1 MRELIHEYFCFPEM
15 FYNLN
20 DLNLGEVFDEKMKQ
34 TKPVNDI
41 LLPPWKNND

>member
-1 MRELIHEYFCFPEM
+1 M

-20 DLNLGEVFDEKMKQ
+20 DLNLGEVFDDKMKQ